1 MMLYMII
8 ITTFITIYNLLI
20 LIYITQKIDRVN
32 TRVDI
37 LEFLIKLYDK
47 E

>member
-20 LIYITQKIDRVN
+20 LIYIAQRIDRIN
-32 TRVDI
+32 IRMDF
-37 LEFLIKLYDK
+37 LEFLIKLYNK

>member
-20 LIYITQKIDRVN
+20 LIYIAQRIDRVN
-32 TRVDI
+32 ARVDI
-37 LEFLIKLYDK
+37 LEFLVKLYN
-47 E
+47 EE